1 MILLA
6 TDYLLFE
13 LSSGDRIPYSA
24 ERITALLAGQGC
36 EHVDPDHLEQMVK
49 AVFHYFRQ
57 EQARDTVTPEEFSQA
72 LEQVIREYL
81 ARPSGVCP
89 EVPSHWTPPADLR
102 LLAEAAGRTEL
113 LFFPELRRAVH
124 LQLRRSPGRVE
135 FHGLRACVKRLAG
148 ARRWCPRCEVLR
160 DRIIDYL
167 RACLREAAFGECL
180 LVVD

>member
-13 LSSGDRIPYSA
+13 LSSGERIPYSA

-36 EHVDPDHLEQMVK
+36 QRVDHEYLEQMVK
-49 AVFHYFRQ
+49 AVFHFLRH
-57 EQARDTVTPEEFSQA
+57 EQARDPVTPEEFSRA
-72 LEQVIREYL
+72 LDQVTREYL
-81 ARPSGVCP
+81 ERPAGASP
-89 EVPSHWTPPADLR
+89 EVPADRVPSADLR

-113 LFFPELRRAVH
+113 LFFPELRRAVRMQ
-124 LQLRRSPGRVE
+124 LQRSPGRVE

-148 ARRWCPRCEVLR
+148 ARRWCPRCEALR
-160 DRIIDYL
+160 DRIVDYL
-167 RACLREAAFGECL
+167 RACLREAAPGECL